1 MKEAHHRWKMIFIGS
16 AKAGKTSLRQALML
30 GRSKLTLEHERTWVM
45 ERHLWEPES
54 LLRVQVREFTVL
66 LYCLTINSN

>member
-1 MKEAHHRWKMIFIGS
+1 MIGA

-30 GRSKLTLEHERTWVM
+30 GKSKLTADSERTWVM

-54 LLRVQVREFTVL
+54 RLRVQVGEFRL
-66 LYCLTINSN
+66 